1 LISGRERHSLIK
13 TNAGVRASLDAAI
26 KGVRHTTARKHLT
39 SSKVE
44 HCHAEVLPAVI
55 QVFSQFFNVFFIEEG
70 LRNKLKE
77 RNVAAG
83 TTATVHMPNV
93 NEVLQGRHVVASF
106 VRLDKNV
113 RESRRGGGGGD

>member
-1 LISGRERHSLIK
+1 
-13 TNAGVRASLDAAI
+13 
-26 KGVRHTTARKHLT
+26 
-39 SSKVE
+39 
-44 HCHAEVLPAVI
+44 VI

-77 RNVAAG
+77 RNIAAG
-83 TTATVHMPNV
+83 TTATVQMPNV

-113 RESRRGGGGGD
+113 RESRGGRGGGGGGLR